1 MGLELPPLPKPVA
14 NYVPGLEVGGFL
26 YISGQGPRNSDG
38 KFIQG
43 IVGENLTVAEAY
55 QHAWQTGLFL
65 LSVAKY
71 QLGSLDQIK
80 QIVKLT
86 AFVRCGSDF
95 TDQPQ
100 VANGVSDLLREVFGE
115 QGKHARSA
123 VGVAALPGGM
133 CFEAE
138 LILKINWKWNIQK
151 AKKWKLW
158 LKNLVVKKGLRIIRR
173 KTEKL
178 GRKNI
183 NLSR

>member
-1 MGLELPPLPKPVA
+1 MSSEKKLQEMGLELPSLPEPVA
-14 NYVPGLEVGGFL
+14 NYVPGLEAGGFL
-26 YISGQGPRNSDG
+26 YISGQGPRDSNG

-43 IVGENLTVAEAY
+43 IVGDNLTVAEAY
-55 QHAWQTGLFL
+55 QHARQTGLFL
-65 LSVAKY
+65 LSVAKH
-71 QLGSLDQIK
+71 QLGSLERIK

-138 LILKINWKWNIQK
+138 LILRIN
-151 AKKWKLW
+151 
-158 LKNLVVKKGLRIIRR
+158 
-173 KTEKL
+173 
-178 GRKNI
+178 
-183 NLSR
+183 

>member
-1 MGLELPPLPKPVA
+1 MSFEKRLQEMGLELPLLPKPVA

-43 IVGENLTVAEAY
+43 IVGDNLTVEEAY
-55 QHAWQTGLFL
+55 QHARQTGLFL

-71 QLGSLDQIK
+71 QLGSLDYIQ

-100 VANGVSDLLREVFGE
+100 VANGVSDLLGEVFGE

-138 LILKINWKWNIQK
+138 LILKMN
-151 AKKWKLW
+151 
-158 LKNLVVKKGLRIIRR
+158 
-173 KTEKL
+173 
-178 GRKNI
+178 
-183 NLSR
+183 